1 MCTLYLHSN
10 ANYCL
15 QRAHQKLI
23 DHEKTRKTVEVVPTS
38 NYKDKYVHLIGQDA
52 ALEAAKKTKSNKNY
66 GFGKDLLSK
75 VIIEN

>member
-1 MCTLYLHSN
+1 MLSIE
-10 ANYCL
+10 

-23 DHEKTRKTVEVVPTS
+23 DHEKTRKTAEVAPTS

-66 GFGKDLLSK
+66 GFGKICNVSK
-75 VIIEN
+75 IILKINVSW